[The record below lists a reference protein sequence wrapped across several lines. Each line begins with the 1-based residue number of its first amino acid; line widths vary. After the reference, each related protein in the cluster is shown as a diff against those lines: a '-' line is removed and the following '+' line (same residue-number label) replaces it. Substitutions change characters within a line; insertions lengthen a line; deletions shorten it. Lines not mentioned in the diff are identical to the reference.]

1 MKKTVVV
8 LGGGIGGLVAV
19 NELRKTLPREHRV
32 VLVDRA
38 PAHLFLPSLLWVM
51 AGQRKLSAISRPLS
65 RLQRKGIEVVTAEV
79 ERIEPD
85 TRELVAGGQRIAAD
99 FLLLALGA
107 DLAPETV
114 PGLAEAGFNLYS
126 PEGVLSIREAVARFE
141 GGRLVVLTA
150 APAYKCPA
158 APYEAALLLEAE
170 CRRRG
175 LRERTDIAL
184 YAAEPGPMGV
194 AGPEVS
200 KAVRQMVESRGI
212 AYHPQHQVAAVGVPE
227 RRLSFANGSSA
238 DFDLLAY
245 VPPHRAPR
253 VVREAGLLG
262 DSGWVAV
269 DRHSMETR
277 FAGVYAI
284 GDVVSIPLSL
294 GKPLPKAGVFAEGQA
309 RVAAQNIVAAIRG
322 NGEASRFNGHGECFI
337 EAGDGRAGVGRGN
350 FYAEP
355 VPTVQVFPPAR
366 RWHLSKVLFEKYWL
380 WRWF

>member
-8 LGGGIGGLVAV
+8 LGGGVGGLVAV
-19 NELRKTLPREHRV
+19 NELRKALPREHRV

-51 AGQRKLSAISRPLS
+51 AGQREMSAISRPFS
-65 RLQRKGIEVVTAEV
+65 RLRRKGIEVVTAEV
-79 ERIEPD
+79 ERIDPR
-85 TRELVAGGQRIAAD
+85 TREVVAGGQSIGAD
-99 FLLLALGA
+99 YLLLALGA

-114 PGLAEAGFNLYS
+114 PGLSEAGFNLYA
-126 PEGVLSIREAVARFE
+126 PEGVLGIRQAMTTFT

-175 LRERTDIAL
+175 LRERTEISL

-212 AYHPQHQVAAVGVPE
+212 AYYPQHQVTAVAVPE
-227 RRLSFANGSSA
+227 RRLSFGHGSSA

-269 DRHSMETR
+269 DRHSMETG
-277 FAGVYAI
+277 FPGVYAI

-309 RVAAQNIVAAIRG
+309 RVAARNIVSAIRG
-322 NGEASRFNGHGECFI
+322 SGRASRFDGHGECFI
-337 EAGDGRAGVGRGN
+337 EAGGGRAGVGRGN

>member
-1 MKKTVVV
+1 
-8 LGGGIGGLVAV
+8 
-19 NELRKTLPREHRV
+19 
-32 VLVDRA
+32 
-38 PAHLFLPSLLWVM
+38 
-51 AGQRKLSAISRPLS
+51 
-65 RLQRKGIEVVTAEV
+65 
-79 ERIEPD
+79 
-85 TRELVAGGQRIAAD
+85 
-99 FLLLALGA
+99 
-107 DLAPETV
+107 
-114 PGLAEAGFNLYS
+114 
-126 PEGVLSIREAVARFE
+126 
-141 GGRLVVLTA
+141 
-150 APAYKCPA
+150 
-158 APYEAALLLEAE
+158 
-170 CRRRG
+170 
-175 LRERTDIAL
+175 
-184 YAAEPGPMGV
+184 MGV

-212 AYHPQHQVAAVGVPE
+212 AYHPQHQVTAVAVRE

-269 DRHSMETR
+269 DRYGMETG
-277 FAGVYAI
+277 FPGVYAI

-309 RVAAQNIVAAIRG
+309 RVAARNIVSAIRG
-322 NGEASRFNGHGECFI
+322 NGEASRFDGHGECFI
-337 EAGDGRAGVGRGN
+337 EAGGRRAGMGRGN

-355 VPTVQVFPPAR
+355 LPMVQLFPPAR